1 MKREISKI
9 EKYIT
14 KLEVKN
20 KKQIKNIKKYSI
32 KKNII
37 EISKFIEKKWENFD
51 DKEKKKWEKFDDKG
65 KKKYK
70 KEYISKSKILKK
82 YKKMKHEE
90 NILND
95 LIDSFKDAI

>member
-37 EISKFIEKKWENFD
+37 EISEFIEKS
-51 DKEKKKWEKFDDKG
+51 WEKLDNKG

-95 LIDSFKDAI
+95 LIDSFKDAILLYNKSF